1 VGLKMKAKSALQI
14 RLDEAHAIAIET
26 FGSKEMAEKW
36 LHSENFVL
44 KSTPISMVESESG
57 LLEVKRILNAISDGG
72 VI

>member
-1 VGLKMKAKSALQI
+1 MKAKSALQI

-44 KSTPISMVESESG
+44 KSKPICMAETEPG
-57 LLEVKRILNAISDGG
+57 LLEVKRILNAISYGD

>member
-1 VGLKMKAKSALQI
+1 MKAKSALQI
-14 RLDEAHAIAIET
+14 RLDEAHALGIET

-57 LLEVKRILNAISDGG
+57 LLEVKRILNAISDGS

>member
-1 VGLKMKAKSALQI
+1 MKAKSALQI
-14 RLDEAHAIAIET
+14 RLDEAHALATET

-57 LLEVKRILNAISDGG
+57 LLEVKRILNAISYGG

>member
-1 VGLKMKAKSALQI
+1 MKAKSALQI
-14 RLDEAHAIAIET
+14 RLDEARVLAIET

-44 KSTPISMVESESG
+44 NSTPICMAETEPG
-57 LLEVKRILNAISDGG
+57 LLEVKRILNAISYGG

>member
-1 VGLKMKAKSALQI
+1 MKAKSALQI
-14 RLDEAHAIAIET
+14 RLDEARVLAIET

-44 KSTPISMVESESG
+44 KSTPISMAESESG
-57 LLEVKRILNAISDGG
+57 LLEVKRILNAISYGG

>member
-1 VGLKMKAKSALQI
+1 
-14 RLDEAHAIAIET
+14 
-26 FGSKEMAEKW
+26 MAEKW

>member
-1 VGLKMKAKSALQI
+1 MKTKSPLQT

-36 LHSENFVL
+36 LHSENFLL

-57 LLEVKRILNAISDGG
+57 LLEVKRILNAISYGG